1 LEISINYKW
10 SILDISAKDGLITHA
25 KYNVSLTDQDKIV
38 ETVGNWL
45 FQGTEAKV
53 PFDKVTEEM
62 VASWIEQETMKDG
75 INLIKSRLEEQLNEL
90 KSQNSVIAPWLPQV
104 FTPNN

>member
-1 LEISINYKW
+1 MKYTW
-10 SILDISAKDGLITHA
+10 SIFDISAKDGLITHA
-25 KYNVSLTDQDKIV
+25 KYKVELSDKDQIV
-38 ETVGNWL
+38 ETEGNWW
-45 FQGTEAKV
+45 FNGTEAKV
-53 PFDKVTEEM
+53 PFDQVTEEM

-90 KSQNSVIAPWLPQV
+90 NKQESVVAPWLPQV